1 MTIALLFDLDGTLID
16 TADDLAASLN
26 HVRQHLYDLPPL
38 PAAQLRPYTSRGAAG
53 LLHAGLDLK
62 PEDAAFE
69 KARDLF
75 LSHYALHLTDHVRF
89 FPGVEVLLALLESRG
104 LLWGIVTNKYQR
116 FTAPVLAHLGLDRRA
131 ACVVSGDTTAHS
143 KPHPL
148 PLLHAAQS
156 VGTAPHQ
163 CWYIGDDHRD
173 IDAARAAGFQ
183 YAVAVR
189 WGYLGDKPIESWGA
203 DAIIEAPEQ
212 LWALVQGSEARDR
225 ESEKCFNRKE
235 CIKHK
240 KKV

>member
-1 MTIALLFDLDGTLID
+1 MTLALLFDLDGTLID

-38 PAAQLRPYTSRGAAG
+38 SSIQLRAYASRGAAG
-53 LLHAGLDLK
+53 LLYAGLNLK

-69 KARDLF
+69 KAREAF
-75 LSHYALHLTDHVRF
+75 LTHYALHLTDHVRF
-89 FPGVEVLLALLESRG
+89 FPGIETLLERLENRG
-104 LLWGIVTNKYQR
+104 LPWGIVTNKYQR
-116 FTAPVLAHLGLDRRA
+116 FSAPVLAYLGLDRRA

-148 PLLHAAQS
+148 PLLHAAQT
-156 VGTAPHQ
+156 VGVAPQQ

-189 WGYLGDKPIESWGA
+189 WGYLGDKPIETWGA
-203 DAIIEAPEQ
+203 DTIIDTPEQ
-212 LWALVQGSEARDR
+212 LWDLIAAKNQ
-225 ESEKCFNRKE
+225 ESGIRK
-235 CIKHK
+235 II
-240 KKV
+240 